1 MKKEKRNFIM
11 LILSFAVLLIAFSV
25 CLTKEQTKGLKDFKG
40 YTSEQ
45 CKQQYNNYLAQKNN

>member
-1 MKKEKRNFIM
+1 MKKEKRITIIF
-11 LILSFAVLLIAFSV
+11 ILSFTILLIALNV

>member
-1 MKKEKRNFIM
+1 MKKEKRNCIIF
-11 LILSFAVLLIAFSV
+11 ILSFTILLITFNV

-45 CKQQYNNYLAQKNN
+45 CKQQYNNYLAQKK